1 MFRVIKRVS
10 IYLFSMPVSL
20 AQWRGEIGAFY
31 NNTLTFS
38 KISIFYLLLWFSRG
52 SIFCR
57 LDVIK
62 LSLLIISLILNGII
76 FFHFKKCRKINRKI
90 GVYLFTTIYLLIIS
104 NLLEYLW
111 VGSRIISLSGDIEI
125 NPGPKLNAL
134 NRCFSICHWNL
145 NSISAHMFTKVSLL
159 SAYSSVHKFDI
170 ICFFETY
177 LNSETPS
184 DDENLEITGIILSE
198 KITHLTANVVKS
210 MFTIKAPSHLM
221 RSLIT
226 GAKLMSLPLKALK
239 LIL

>member
-1 MFRVIKRVS
+1 
-10 IYLFSMPVSL
+10 
-20 AQWRGEIGAFY
+20 
-31 NNTLTFS
+31 
-38 KISIFYLLLWFSRG
+38 
-52 SIFCR
+52 
-57 LDVIK
+57 
-62 LSLLIISLILNGII
+62 
-76 FFHFKKCRKINRKI
+76 
-90 GVYLFTTIYLLIIS
+90 
-104 NLLEYLW
+104 
-111 VGSRIISLSGDIEI
+111 
-125 NPGPKLNAL
+125 
-134 NRCFSICHWNL
+134 
-145 NSISAHMFTKVSLL
+145 MFTKVSLL

-177 LNSETPS
+177 LDSETPS